1 MKKIISVLFL
11 FIICVN
17 VCKAEAEFITIDSV
31 EATIGNDKF
40 KAKLKAFTGVAG
52 ERNEEDVK
60 YYRKEH
66 KVNLSEYSIKK
77 YLITNKDY
85 QNFLK
90 ETKYL
95 TTYAQEKNTEYK
107 QELKLDNYPVKRIS
121 FIDAVA
127 YCQWYSDK
135 MGEIYR
141 LPTSAEWEYAALA
154 NTKRIFPWGDESKV
168 LISTKTDSVIGRE
181 NFSIYQILEDIS
193 PIGMANLMGGVEYTL
208 DCYDERFYENSPI
221 ENPVC
226 LIPYNADCV
235 MRGISEYNN
244 LENDVYGLYDLTWAG
259 FNDYS
264 SYLYF
269 RIVKSDNTVFNKG
282 TVDEAYYCPLKG
294 VASSV
299 NLYKHPEKTDKFE
312 NYDVNSNLYILFRS
326 TDSKFYR
333 CTFETK
339 DENRSAF
346 FNKDCYVWKTGWVES
361 TQITLINKKWYQ
373 N

>member
-107 QELKLDNYPVKRIS
+107 QELKLDNYPVKRIPLT
-121 FIDAVA
+121 VC
-127 YCQWYSDK
+127 YC
-135 MGEIYR
+135 IY
-141 LPTSAEWEYAALA
+141 
-154 NTKRIFPWGDESKV
+154 K
-168 LISTKTDSVIGRE
+168 
-181 NFSIYQILEDIS
+181 
-193 PIGMANLMGGVEYTL
+193 
-208 DCYDERFYENSPI
+208 
-221 ENPVC
+221 
-226 LIPYNADCV
+226 
-235 MRGISEYNN
+235 
-244 LENDVYGLYDLTWAG
+244 
-259 FNDYS
+259 
-264 SYLYF
+264 
-269 RIVKSDNTVFNKG
+269 
-282 TVDEAYYCPLKG
+282 
-294 VASSV
+294 
-299 NLYKHPEKTDKFE
+299 
-312 NYDVNSNLYILFRS
+312 
-326 TDSKFYR
+326 
-333 CTFETK
+333 
-339 DENRSAF
+339 
-346 FNKDCYVWKTGWVES
+346 
-361 TQITLINKKWYQ
+361 
-373 N
+373 